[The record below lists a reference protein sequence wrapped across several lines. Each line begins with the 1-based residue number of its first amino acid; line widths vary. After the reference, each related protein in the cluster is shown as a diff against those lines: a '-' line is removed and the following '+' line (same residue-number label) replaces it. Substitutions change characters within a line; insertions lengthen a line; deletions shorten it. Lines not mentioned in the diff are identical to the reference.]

1 MKIERFIWTD
11 HAEHRL
17 GDRGFQRLEVEQV
30 IREGHRHRQPNR
42 GDADWRIEGTRSD
55 GRRFAVIYDH
65 PALDD
70 PGLVRVVS
78 VWALR
83 DASSPRF

>member
-1 MKIERFIWTD
+1 MEIERFIWTE
-11 HAEHRL
+11 HAELRL
-17 GDRGFQRLEVEQV
+17 SDRGFSRLEVEQV
-30 IREGHRHRQPNR
+30 VRDGHQARAVNR

-65 PALDD
+65 PAHGD
-70 PGLVRVVS
+70 PVVARIVS

-83 DASSPRF
+83 TP